1 MRYLTLALAA
11 QLAVLACSHSAL
23 AAPAQAR
30 SDKPDRPQGMK
41 TELRRSAPLPAWVQP
56 LADIPPTERTDA
68 VVLRLHETQALA
80 GDQPAYLVNRA
91 IQVNDRSALAA
102 IGQLSLSYF
111 PSYQALSL
119 HRVAILR
126 DGKVLDRT
134 ASVEARVLQ
143 RETAIEQ
150 GVYEGASTI
159 QLLLEDVRV
168 GDALWMTYSVT
179 GSNPV
184 FGKKWF
190 DEYTWDQLSPIEL
203 RRLTVL
209 SPRQRKLA
217 WRQLGDFRTEKI
229 ASRTGTAGPYD
240 VLVFEGKGIEALD
253 DEASI
258 PSDYFPARS
267 LQFSEFPDWASVAQ
281 WAGSLFPSVAA
292 NPAVKAQADQF
303 RKQPTVLARAA
314 AALHWV
320 QDEIRYFSVSIGENS
335 HRPQAPGTV
344 LKRRYGDC
352 KDKSYLLIS
361 LLGEL
366 GIAARPVLLSARAPG
381 LPARVGPSP
390 GWFDHVIV
398 EMLVDG
404 KRYYVDPTRSGQQV
418 GLDALSTAF
427 PGASALVVDAGTTA
441 LTVLPESGQREPGY
455 EVNETI
461 AIAGYDGDATLETRE
476 LFRAELAEVWRQ
488 RLGALSPLELKKA
501 AIRDYEKRYPG
512 ILPLDAPVVADD
524 KQANRVELRAR
535 YRLPKAV
542 KLADGALSIDY
553 RVAMLDGV
561 MGLPDKLQRSYPL
574 DMPAARFHGRYR
586 LNIQWPEDVRANEA
600 PWSRNA
606 DNRFFHA
613 HEAYVFRGNQL
624 QHMVDYRTRALTVP
638 AAEVAELHAA
648 AKQIDD
654 LGYGRYTSRPEQ
666 KIEKQAA
673 GYSARDIDLVRMTA
687 QANELAQSMAGQD
700 DAAMKR
706 DQACLLLQLA
716 SAADGIVLPANK
728 KVVAQAW
735 RVIKDDARDQTARAC
750 RARMAFDSGDFAASA
765 RLYQE
770 LGADP
775 AARPADGLRNLA
787 WAQFFQGQSELA
799 LATMQQYKDAQAGLA
814 ARSGAELDLIDSIAL
829 LRRSGRGLLPG
840 MLERAGHAPD
850 GPWPRP
856 LLAMQ
861 AGLIS
866 PEALLAQVEAMPEH
880 ARAYALTE
888 ALFYLGQQRLASSD
902 TAGAVAAW
910 RRLEESGIRSSP
922 LYLQG
927 MAELRLL
934 DKAKAASPTLGQAI
948 PADPVQAAQRYS
960 LAADHG
966 DAQAILALS
975 ELYRTGQGVS
985 KDELKATALMRRSAE
1000 LGNATAMSLVGWR
1013 YFDGYGYPQDHAYAA
1028 LWFQRAAVRGNLYA
1042 MYGLGRLLSAGQGVP
1057 RDLEAAA
1064 VLFRAAADQGQ
1075 AEAQLDLGY
1084 AYEMG
1089 QGVAKDLRA
1098 AAAWYRK
1105 SAEQGNAIAQAN
1117 LGQFHANG
1125 KGVPKDES
1133 AAISWYR
1140 KAAAQGYAPAMMK
1153 YGYLLESP
1161 TTFKPDPAQAH
1172 GWYLK
1177 AAQLDEP
1184 IAQYNLAQQFKQGRG
1199 VAADP
1204 VMAVKWFTR
1213 AARNGDLDAMVLL
1226 AEAYE
1231 NGEGVAKDLAEAVR
1245 WYTAAADGGDALG
1258 TLRLGIM
1265 AFNGNGL
1272 PQDYALAAKR
1282 FEQAISAG
1290 NDGGNYWLGLLYE
1303 RGLGRPRDELRAR
1316 ALYALA
1322 DSLWDADIRL
1332 AVMDA
1337 HGKAGPRDPARF
1349 EKLLENWG
1357 RDGELSLL
1365 EKLAQ
1370 AFDAALDGERAQ
1382 RAYERLLL
1390 AAEKDQRADIVS
1402 AVLGQLADNYAKY
1415 ERPLKAEP
1423 HYLRL
1428 LSLKEKALGPQH
1440 ADVSDTL
1447 QDLASVYAATA
1458 RLAQAE
1464 AAQRRA
1470 LAIRLAGSGSTSP
1483 MTRRGMRN
1491 LAALVGARG
1500 DLASARHYLTQAQS
1514 EAERVLGAA
1523 DAGLPVELSAIAQEY
1538 YDLGQY
1544 EDAEALN
1551 RRALAMVEA
1560 RADPGVAL
1568 ETPLNGL
1575 AWTLAARGKHAEAER
1590 LFRRAVEIREK
1601 RYGKEHHLYAA
1612 SLGGLGLQLSK
1623 LNRHAQAEQAL
1634 REALALR
1641 EVYLGRFDGEVAL
1654 ALSQSGTAWARQGKL
1669 AEAEAAFQKALSL
1682 REHVYAP
1689 VHVEIAESLHELG
1702 ALYLGQQQFD
1712 KARPLLLR
1720 AVAIRKQLMPLHPH
1734 AQASEALVDELT
1746 QKTRRL

>member
-1 MRYLTLALAA
+1 MRYLPLALAI
-11 QLAVLACSHSAL
+11 QLAVLAGSHTVL
-23 AAPAQAR
+23 AAPGQALI
-30 SDKPDRPQGMK
+30 DKAGPVQGAK
-41 TELRRSAPLPAWVQP
+41 AELQRSAPLPAWAQP
-56 LADIPPTERTDA
+56 LADIPETGRTDA

-80 GDQPAYLVNRA
+80 GDTPAYLVNRA
-91 IQVNDRSALAA
+91 IQVNDSSALAA
-102 IGQLSLSYF
+102 IGQPSLNYF
-111 PSYQALSL
+111 PSYQTLSL
-119 HRVAILR
+119 HRVVILR
-126 DGKVLDRT
+126 GGKVLDRT
-134 ASVEARVLQ
+134 ASVSARVLQ

-150 GVYEGASTI
+150 GVYGGASTI

-168 GDALWMTYSVT
+168 GDTLWMTYSVT
-179 GSNPV
+179 GANPV

-190 DEYTWDQLSPIEL
+190 DEYNWDQLAPIEL
-203 RRLTVL
+203 RRVTVL

-217 WRQLGDFRTEKI
+217 WRQLGDFRTDKI
-229 ASRTGTAGPYD
+229 AVRSSAVGPYD
-240 VLVFEGKGIEALD
+240 LLVFEGKGIEALD

-258 PSDYFPARS
+258 PSDYLAARS
-267 LQFSEFPDWASVAQ
+267 LQFSEFADWASVAE
-281 WAGSLFPSVAA
+281 WAGSLFAPMAG

-303 RKQPTVLARAA
+303 RKLATPLARAS
-314 AALHWV
+314 AALRWV

-352 KDKSYLLIS
+352 KDKSYLLMS

-366 GIAARPVLLSARAPG
+366 GIAAKPVLLSTGAPG

-398 EMLVDG
+398 EILVDG

-427 PGASALVVDAGTTA
+427 PGASALVVAPGTTA
-441 LTVLPESGQREPGY
+441 LTVLPESGQREPNY

-461 AIAGYDGDATLETRE
+461 AIAGYDGDATLETRV
-476 LFRAELAEVWRQ
+476 LFRAELAEIWRQ
-488 RLGALSPLELKKA
+488 RLGALSPLELKKVA
-501 AIRDYEKRYPG
+501 TGDYQKRYPG
-512 ILPLDAPVVADD
+512 IFPVDAPVVVDD
-524 KQANRVELRAR
+524 KQTNRVELRSR

-542 KLADGALSIDY
+542 KLADGALSIEY
-553 RVAMLDGV
+553 RVGMLDGV
-561 MGLPDKLQRSYPL
+561 VGLPDKLQRSYPL

-600 PWSRNA
+600 PWSRNV

-624 QHMVDYRTRALTVP
+624 QHMVDYRTRAHTVP
-638 AAEVAELHAA
+638 ASEVAELHAA

-666 KIEKQAA
+666 RIEKQAA
-673 GYSARDIDLVRMTA
+673 GYSARDVDLVRMTA
-687 QANELAQSMAGQD
+687 KANELAQSMAGQD

-706 DQACLLLQLA
+706 GQACLLLQLA

-728 KVVAQAW
+728 KVVTQAW
-735 RVIKDDARDQTARAC
+735 RVIKDDASDRTARAC
-750 RARMAFDSGDFAASA
+750 RARMAFERGDFAASA

-770 LGADP
+770 LGAAP
-775 AARPADGLRNLA
+775 AAGQADELRNLA

-799 LATMQQYKDAQAGLA
+799 LATMQQYEDAQAGLA
-814 ARSGAELDLIDSIAL
+814 VRSGAELDLIDRIAL
-829 LRRSGRGLLPG
+829 LQRSGQGLLPG
-840 MLERAGHAPD
+840 MRERAAHAPD

-866 PEALLAQVEAMPEH
+866 PEALLTQVDAMPDH

-888 ALFYLGQQRLASSD
+888 ALFYLGQMRLASRD
-902 TAGAVAAW
+902 TAGAVAVL
-910 RRLEESGIRSSP
+910 RRLEESGIRSSH

-927 MAELRLL
+927 VAELRML
-934 DKAKAASPTLGQAI
+934 DKVTADSRTLGQGIA
-948 PADPVQAAQRYS
+948 ADPAQAAQRYS
-960 LAADHG
+960 LAADNG
-966 DAQAILALS
+966 DAQASLALS
-975 ELYRTGQGVS
+975 ERYRTGKGVS
-985 KDELKATALMRRSAE
+985 RDEQRATALLRRSAE

-1013 YFDGYGYPQDHAYAA
+1013 YFEGAGYPQDHAYAA
-1028 LWFQRAAVRGNLYA
+1028 LWFQRAAMRGNLYA

-1064 VLFRAAADQGQ
+1064 VLYRAAADKGQ

-1089 QGVAKDLRA
+1089 QGVAKDIRE

-1125 KGVPKDES
+1125 TGVPKDEN

-1140 KAAAQGYAPAMMK
+1140 KAADQGYAPAMMK
-1153 YGYLLESP
+1153 YGYLLEYP
-1161 TTFKPDPAQAH
+1161 TTIKPDPAQAH

-1177 AAQLDEP
+1177 AAELDEP

-1199 VAADP
+1199 VAADSGL
-1204 VMAVKWFTR
+1204 AVKWFTR
-1213 AARNGDLDAMVLL
+1213 AAQNGDLDAMVLL
-1226 AEAYE
+1226 ADAYQD
-1231 NGEGVAKDLAEAVR
+1231 GEGVAQDLAAAVR
-1245 WYTAAADGGDALG
+1245 WYTAAADGGDAVG
-1258 TLRLGIM
+1258 ALRLGIM
-1265 AFNGNGL
+1265 AFTGNGL
-1272 PQDYALAAKR
+1272 PQDYALAARR

-1303 RGLGRPRDELRAR
+1303 RGLGRPRDVNRAR

-1337 HGKAGPRDPARF
+1337 HGNGAPRDSARF
-1349 EKLLENWG
+1349 EKFLEDWG
-1357 RDGELSLL
+1357 RNGELSLL
-1365 EKLAQ
+1365 KKLAQ
-1370 AFDAALDGERAQ
+1370 AFDAAIDGERAL
-1382 RAYERLLL
+1382 RAYERLLQ
-1390 AAEKDQRADIVS
+1390 AAEKDERADVFK
-1402 AVLGQLADNYAKY
+1402 AALGQLADNYVKY
-1415 ERPLKAEP
+1415 EKHLKAEP

-1428 LSLKEKALGPQH
+1428 LSMKEKALGPQH

-1447 QDLASVYAATA
+1447 EDLASVYAATA

-1470 LAIRLAGSGSTSP
+1470 LAIRLASSGSTNP
-1483 MTRRGMRN
+1483 MTRRAMLK
-1491 LAALVGARG
+1491 LAGLVGARG
-1500 DLASARHYLTQAQS
+1500 DLASARHYLNEAQS
-1514 EAERVLGAA
+1514 GAERALGAA
-1523 DAGLPVELSAIAQEY
+1523 DAGLPDELSVIAQEY
-1538 YDLGQY
+1538 YELGQY

-1560 RADPGVAL
+1560 REAPGIAL
-1568 ETPLNGL
+1568 ESPLNGL
-1575 AWTLAARGKHAEAER
+1575 AWTLAARGKHAESER
-1590 LFRRAVEIREK
+1590 LFRRAVEIREQC
-1601 RYGKEHHLYAA
+1601 YGKEHHLYAA

-1623 LNRHAQAEQAL
+1623 LNRHEQAEQAL
-1634 REALALR
+1634 RQALALR
-1641 EVYLGRFDGEVAL
+1641 EVFLGRFDSEVAL
-1654 ALSQSGTAWARQGKL
+1654 ALNQSGMGWARQGKL
-1669 AEAEAAFQKALSL
+1669 AEAEAAFEQALAL
-1682 REHVYAP
+1682 RERVYTP
-1689 VHVEIAESLHELG
+1689 VHVEIADSLHELG
-1702 ALYLGQQQFD
+1702 ALYLGQQRLD
-1712 KARPLLLR
+1712 KAQPLLLR
-1720 AVAIRKQLMPLHPH
+1720 AVAIRRQLMPLHP
-1734 AQASEALVDELT
+1734 ATRASEALVDELT
-1746 QKTRRL
+1746 QKARR